1 MSTHC
6 PLPWNH
12 LATHPQGE
20 TSLCCRVD
28 YVDGRGMAFNRKQDG
43 GRKFGNLN
51 RDSLEDIINSDSFKD
66 ARLKMLAGEKP
77 LACMGCFKDEERGLV
92 SKRMRETE
100 IFKMSIDELK
110 SKTSATGEIDLN
122 LEYAELRLGNLCNLK
137 CRTCNPNSSSK
148 WAAEYET
155 MQSKL
160 DFVRKFPI
168 SGDFQWAEKEDFW
181 NNFLAHSDNLKMLF
195 INGGEP
201 TLIKQHWIFL
211 QKLIDLGFS
220 RNIDIKYN
228 INMTYLPEKAF
239 EIWKQFK
246 SVMVGASIDDLPE
259 RNSYI
264 RAGAEWEKIFSN
276 LESIRDAGFGIA
288 VEQTVS
294 IYNIF
299 YLDEMENFCK
309 KNRVGHG
316 LNFVYDPEFLAV
328 YCIPDRVKARI
339 LAKLSNGISGHLFAE
354 IAAQLTAKEDLVLW
368 EKFRTYTRYLD
379 ESRNENFENI
389 FPDYSGLLASE
400 GYL

>member
-20 TSLCCRVD
+20 VSLCCRVD
-28 YVDGRGMAFNRKQDG
+28 YVNGQGMSFNRLPEGD
-43 GRKFGNLN
+43 RKFGNLN
-51 RDSLEDIINSDSFKD
+51 RDPLEKIINSDSFKD
-66 ARLKMLAGEKP
+66 ARLTMLKGGEP
-77 LACMGCFKDEERGLV
+77 LACKGCFTDERRGLV
-92 SKRMRETE
+92 SKRMREAET
-100 IFKMSIDELK
+100 FKFSLDELK
-110 SKTSATGEIDLN
+110 SRTSADGEIKLN

-148 WAAEYET
+148 WASDYEA

-160 DFVRKFPI
+160 DFVRKYSI
-168 SGDFQWAEKEDFW
+168 GENFQWAEKEEFW
-181 NNFLAHSDNLKMLF
+181 NNFLANSANLKMLF

-201 TLIKQHWIFL
+201 TLIRQHWLFL
-211 QKLIDLGFS
+211 QRLVDLGLS
-220 RNIDIKYN
+220 RNIEIKYN

-246 SVMVGASIDDLPE
+246 SVMVGASIDDLAA

-264 RAGAEWEKIFSN
+264 RSGAEWDKIYRN
-276 LESIRDAGFGIA
+276 LEFIRDAGFGIA

-299 YLDEMENFCK
+299 YLDEMETFCRT
-309 KNRVGHG
+309 NNVGYG
-316 LNFVYDPEFLAV
+316 LNFVYDPDFLAV

-339 LAKLSNGISGHLFAE
+339 LSKLNNRLSAHLFAD
-354 IAAQLTAKEDLVLW
+354 ISAQLTAKENLGLW
-368 EKFRTYTRYLD
+368 EKFIAYTRHLD
-379 ESRNENFENI
+379 ERRSEKFEKT
-389 FPDYSGLLASE
+389 FPDFAQVLASE